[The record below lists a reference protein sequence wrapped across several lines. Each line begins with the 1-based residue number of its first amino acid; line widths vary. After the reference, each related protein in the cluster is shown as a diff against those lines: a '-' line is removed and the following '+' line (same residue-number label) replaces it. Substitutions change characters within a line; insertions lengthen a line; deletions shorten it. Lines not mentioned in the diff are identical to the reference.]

1 MPVIT
6 IAREFGAGG
15 AEVGAILAS
24 RLGVEVVDRS
34 LIIAVAGRLRM
45 APEEVEAEDEH
56 PRAFFDRLLRAVT
69 PINDVVGA
77 PWDPSE
83 LETTD
88 PHESVVALTA
98 EVIREAA
105 RSKDA
110 VIVGR
115 GARFVVGDRPDA
127 VHAFLCAPAD
137 VRVRRIAARS
147 AIDEAEA
154 ARRVRAND
162 ARRTGYVREVH
173 GRDWRDP
180 HLYDLVLNTG
190 TVGYEAVADLILAL
204 GATRTTGVRSGP
216 S

>member
-24 RLGVEVVDRS
+24 RLGVDVVDRS

-69 PINDVVGA
+69 PINDVVGV

-83 LETTD
+83 LESAD
-88 PHESVVALTA
+88 PHQSVVELTA

-115 GARFVVGDRPDA
+115 GARFVVGDRPGA
-127 VHAFLCAPAD
+127 VHAFLCAPVE
-137 VRVRRIAARS
+137 VRVRRIAERFS
-147 AIDEAEA
+147 IDDAEA
-154 ARRVRAND
+154 RRRVQAND

-180 HLYDLVLNTG
+180 HLYDLVVNTG
-190 TVGYEAVADLILAL
+190 AVGYEIVADLILAL
-204 GATRTTGVRSGP
+204 AAARAGS
-216 S
+216 

>member
-15 AEVGAILAS
+15 TQVGALLAN

-34 LIIAVAGRLRM
+34 LIDAVAGRLRV

-56 PRAFFDRLLRAVT
+56 PRAILDRLLRAVT
-69 PINDVVGA
+69 PINDVVGV

-83 LETTD
+83 LETAD
-88 PHESVVALTA
+88 QHQAVVDLTA

-105 RSKDA
+105 RSRDA

-127 VHAFLCAPAD
+127 VHVFLCAPVD
-137 VRVRRIAARS
+137 VRVRRIAARFLV
-147 AIDEAEA
+147 DEAEA
-154 ARRVRAND
+154 ARRVHEND
-162 ARRTGYVREVH
+162 VRRTGYVREVH

-180 HLYDLVLNTG
+180 HLYDLVVNTG
-190 TVGYEAVADLILAL
+190 RVEFATVADLVLLL
-204 GATRTTGVRSGP
+204 GAARTAA
-216 S
+216 